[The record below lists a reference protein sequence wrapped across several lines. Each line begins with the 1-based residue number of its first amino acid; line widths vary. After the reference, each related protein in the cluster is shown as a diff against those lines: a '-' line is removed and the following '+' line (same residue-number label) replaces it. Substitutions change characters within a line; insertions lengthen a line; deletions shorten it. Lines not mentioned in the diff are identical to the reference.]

1 VAGRLRGLPR
11 TILQSKIDEFLYL
24 FSLWEDRHC
33 PLLALALA
41 FARLV
46 ASVIWGVS
54 ATDRSTFI
62 PILLAHILAI
72 GIAVYIPAHKALKI
86 DPMLL

>member
-1 VAGRLRGLPR
+1 MAGRLRGLPR

-72 GIAVYIPAHKALKI
+72 GIAV
-86 DPMLL
+86 